1 MATNEYTKALDKAL
15 ADLSSQVQSRDLL
28 NASIAGLRETVRV
41 LSNRVEM
48 SPERQRQVAQLL
60 AMADSAT
67 PKVTDAIRALLI
79 SAYPK
84 EMTAI
89 DVRNALEDSSN
100 FDDFSNSLSACH
112 AALKRMLSD
121 GEVEPGSPKD
131 GKASYRYVLKLETS
145 YANTLGALSA
155 LSGISGAVIGLMS
168 QFHPEN
174 VPADDPAHKLGDGAR
189 FPKAPRPP
197 NWKGGLPA
205 PLKK

>member
-1 MATNEYTKALDKAL
+1 MAPDEYTKALDKAL
-15 ADLSSQVQSRDLL
+15 ADLGSQVQSRDLL

-121 GEVEPGSPKD
+121 GEVEAGSPKD

-145 YANTLGALSA
+145 YADVLALSG
-155 LSGISGAVIGLMS
+155 LSGISGAAIGLMS
-168 QFHPEN
+168 QLLPEN
-174 VPADDPAHKLGDGAR
+174 APADDPAHKLGDGAR